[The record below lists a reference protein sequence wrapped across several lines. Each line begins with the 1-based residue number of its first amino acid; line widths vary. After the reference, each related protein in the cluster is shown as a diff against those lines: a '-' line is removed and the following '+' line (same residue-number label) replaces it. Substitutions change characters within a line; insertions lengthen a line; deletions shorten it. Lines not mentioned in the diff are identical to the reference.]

1 MEKLHWV
8 GLFHKAVGGIES
20 FGMVV
25 KFRNWKRSFLCSIL
39 QCILIFSPS
48 ILISKPAAILM
59 TARSPYFG
67 EGRQALINHSYANEG
82 EFLIKHVDMRL
93 KVNFADKTIEG
104 WLEYDLVH
112 VYLRDTRPSAAH
124 TSDHINPISG
134 NHLLLLDHRDMDI
147 LGVYQGGSFRK
158 IMAAVADHG
167 SGQLKEGSAKPLIF
181 RIGMGN
187 ADTFLFGK
195 PLEIE
200 VPRSQSKI
208 VIHYRTRPSAGA
220 LQWLSPSQ
228 TYDKTHPF
236 LFSQSQAILARTW
249 IPLQDKPSVRFTYSA
264 EVRVVCGA
272 ETVGTN
278 DNGKI
283 DANGNKTGA
292 ADCFGMPDLAYAT
305 IKPTDFNVVMSA
317 LKLGNPEGDFESAS
331 NWGPRCWPSGHRI
344 AINPEGGASA
354 NKVHRFEQKKPIPS
368 YLMAIA
374 VGSFGFQSLGK
385 NTGVYAEHKLLEK
398 AAWEF
403 ADLQNMVDAASKMFG
418 EYAWGNYN
426 VLVLPPSFPFGGM
439 ENPVVTF
446 ATPTIIAGDR
456 SLVSLLAHE
465 LAHSWSGNL
474 VNNRTWDDFWLNEGF
489 TVYVESRIMEQL
501 YGKNYAD
508 MLRVLGKGELDKT
521 LSWMLSENPADSHL
535 RLHLGER
542 DPDEGLTDIA
552 YEKGR
557 FFLMMFE
564 QFYGRK
570 SFDIFLNGYFKRHA
584 FGTVTT
590 DDFIVDI
597 KRFHQEFI
605 DEYLEN
611 AEAIPT
617 LWCGNSMHGENVDEG
632 QLWNW
637 DSLENRMMAWI
648 DGPDLPPLGRGG
660 FPYIESSEFKRVEQQ
675 VLNYL
680 ASGEP
685 LHSGSSVPCNALV
698 IDTTGFTTHHWLHL
712 LRKLHTRADGS
723 PGRLSREEM
732 LGLDARFHFTQTQ
745 NAEIACDWFIL
756 SIHSDYRPAYQAMH
770 DFLLKVGRR
779 KFLLPIYEA
788 LLAQYVV
795 KDNVYVEDF
804 ARGKEMATE
813 IFLQAE
819 PGYHSV
825 AARSIREMLGLP
837 LTGGSGR

>member
-1 MEKLHWV
+1 ML
-8 GLFHKAVGGIES
+8 
-20 FGMVV
+20 
-25 KFRNWKRSFLCSIL
+25 
-39 QCILIFSPS
+39 
-48 ILISKPAAILM
+48 
-59 TARSPYFG
+59 ARSPYFG

-82 EFLIKHVDMRL
+82 EFLIRHMDLRL
-93 KVNFADKTIEG
+93 SVNFADKKIEG
-104 WLEYDLVH
+104 WVEYDLVH
-112 VYLRDTRPSAAH
+112 VYLRDNRKPASVPPYH
-124 TSDHINPISG
+124 FNPVSG
-134 NHLLLLDHRDMDI
+134 NHILLLDQRDIDI
-147 LGVYQGGSFRK
+147 LGVYQGGSLEK
-158 IMAAVADHG
+158 IKAAAADNET
-167 SGQLKEGSAKPLIF
+167 GQLKGSAKPLVF
-181 RIGMGN
+181 RIGTGN
-187 ADTFLFGK
+187 ADSLLYGK

-200 VPRSQSKI
+200 VPRSVSKI
-208 VIHYRTRPSAGA
+208 WIHYRTRPSAGA

-249 IPLQDKPSVRFTYSA
+249 IPLQDKPSVRFTYNA
-264 EVRVVCGA
+264 EVRVVCGGV
-272 ETVGTN
+272 TVG
-278 DNGKI
+278 
-283 DANGNKTGA
+283 AN
-292 ADCFGMPDLAYAT
+292 
-305 IKPTDFNVVMSA
+305 IKPSDFNVVMSA
-317 LKLGNPEGDFESAS
+317 VKLGNPEGDIVS
-331 NWGPRCWPSGHRI
+331 N
-344 AINPEGGASA
+344 
-354 NKVHRFEQKKPIPS
+354 NKIHRFEQKKPIPS

-374 VGSFGFQSLGK
+374 VGSFGYKSLGK
-385 NTGVYAEHKLLEK
+385 TTGVYAEHNLLEK

-403 ADLQNMVDAASKMFG
+403 TDLQKMVDAASEMFG

-474 VNNRTWDDFWLNEGF
+474 VTNRTWDDYWLNEGF
-489 TVYVESRIMEQL
+489 TVYVESRIMEKI
-501 YGKNYAD
+501 YGRNYAD

-521 LSWMLSENPADSHL
+521 LSWMLKENPDDSHL
-535 RLHLGER
+535 RLHLGDR

-564 QFYGRK
+564 QLYGRE

-590 DDFIVDI
+590 DNFIADI
-597 KRFHQEFI
+597 KKFHKEFL
-605 DEYLEN
+605 DQYLEN
-611 AEAIPT
+611 AKLPPSN
-617 LWCGNSMHGENVDEG
+617 WCGTSTNREQKNIDEDR
-632 QLWNW
+632 LWSW
-637 DSLENRMMAWI
+637 DSLEMRMMVWI
-648 DGPDLPPLGRGG
+648 DGPDLPPVGRGG
-660 FPYIESSEFKRVEQQ
+660 FPYVESSELKQVEQQ

-685 LHSGSSVPCNALV
+685 LHPGYSVPCNASV
-698 IDTTGFTTHHWLHL
+698 IDTAGFTTHHWLHL
-712 LRKLHTRADGS
+712 LRTLHTGKDGK
-723 PGRLSREEM
+723 PNRLSQVEM
-732 LGLDARFHFTQTQ
+732 AELDKRFGFTRTG

-756 SIHSDYRPAYQAMH
+756 SIHSDYRHAYQAMH

>member
-1 MEKLHWV
+1 MENLHEFV
-8 GLFHKAVGGIES
+8 GRVSGRKAIILSSLRFVFFGLLLLVFGKGDVRASGG
-20 FGMVV
+20 
-25 KFRNWKRSFLCSIL
+25 
-39 QCILIFSPS
+39 
-48 ILISKPAAILM
+48 
-59 TARSPYFG
+59 RSPYFG
-67 EGRQALINHSYANEG
+67 EGKQILESHSYANDG
-82 EFLIKHVDMRL
+82 EFLIKHIDMRL
-93 KVNFADKTIEG
+93 SVNFADKTIEG
-104 WLEYDLVH
+104 WVEYELVH
-112 VYLRDTRPSAAH
+112 AYLRDTRPAAALAEY
-124 TSDHINPISG
+124 HINPLNG
-134 NHLLLLDHRDMDI
+134 NHILLLDQRDIDI
-147 LGVYQGGSFRK
+147 LGVYQGGSLEK
-158 IMAAVADHG
+158 IKAAAADNET
-167 SGQLKEGSAKPLIF
+167 GQMKGSAKPLIF
-181 RIGMGN
+181 RIGSGN
-187 ADTFLFGK
+187 ADTLLYGR

-200 VPRSQSKI
+200 VPRSASKI
-208 VIHYRTRPSAGA
+208 WIHYRTRPSAGA
-220 LQWLSPSQ
+220 LQWLSSSQ

-249 IPLQDKPSVRFTYSA
+249 IPLQDKPCVRFTYSA
-264 EVRVVCGA
+264 EVRVVCDA
-272 ETVGTN
+272 ATVGP
-278 DNGKI
+278 
-283 DANGNKTGA
+283 NGNRTGA
-292 ADCFGMPDLAYAT
+292 TNGNRAGGADCIGIPDLQNAN
-305 IKPTDFNVVMSA
+305 IKPSDFNVVMSA
-317 LKLGNPEGDFESAS
+317 VKLGNPDGDIEPISS
-331 NWGPRCWPSGHRI
+331 NGPRCWPTGKRI
-344 AINPEGGASA
+344 ASTYKI
-354 NKVHRFEQKKPIPS
+354 HRFEQKKPIPS

-374 VGSFGFQSLGK
+374 VGSFGYKSLGK
-385 NTGVYAEHKLLEK
+385 TTGVYAEHNLLEK

-403 ADLQNMVDAASKMFG
+403 TDLQKMVDAASEMFG
-418 EYAWGNYN
+418 PYAWGNYN

-474 VNNRTWDDFWLNEGF
+474 VTNRTWDDFWLNEGF
-489 TVYVESRIMEQL
+489 TVYVESRIMEKL
-501 YGKNYAD
+501 YGKDYAD

-521 LSWMLSENPADSHL
+521 LSWMLKENPDDSHL
-535 RLHLGER
+535 RLHLGDR

-552 YEKGR
+552 YEKGS

-564 QFYGRK
+564 QLYGRE
-570 SFDIFLNGYFKRHA
+570 SFDIFLNGYFKKHA
-584 FGTVTT
+584 FGTSTT
-590 DDFIVDI
+590 IDFIAEI
-597 KRFHQEFI
+597 KKFHQEFL

-611 AEAIPT
+611 AKLTPSN
-617 LWCGNSMHGENVDEG
+617 WCGTSANLEQKNIDVD
-632 QLWNW
+632 QLWSW
-637 DSLENRMMAWI
+637 DSLEMRMLAWI
-648 DGPDLPPLGRGG
+648 DGQGLPPVGRGG
-660 FPYIESSEFKRVEQQ
+660 FPYVESSELKQVEQQ

-685 LHSGSSVPCNALV
+685 LHPGYSVPCNASV

-712 LRKLHTRADGS
+712 LRTLHTRGDGT
-723 PGRLSREEM
+723 PNRLSTREMAE
-732 LGLDARFHFTQTQ
+732 LDKRFGFTRTG

-788 LLAQYVV
+788 LLTQYVV

>member
-1 MEKLHWV
+1 ML
-8 GLFHKAVGGIES
+8 
-20 FGMVV
+20 
-25 KFRNWKRSFLCSIL
+25 
-39 QCILIFSPS
+39 
-48 ILISKPAAILM
+48 
-59 TARSPYFG
+59 ARSPYFG

-82 EFLIKHVDMRL
+82 EFLIRHMDLRL
-93 KVNFADKTIEG
+93 SVNFAEKTIEG
-104 WLEYDLVH
+104 WVEYDLVH
-112 VYLRDTRPSAAH
+112 VYLRDNRKPASVPPYH
-124 TSDHINPISG
+124 FNPVSG
-134 NHLLLLDHRDMDI
+134 NHILLLDQRDIDI
-147 LGVYQGGSFRK
+147 LGVYQGGSLEK
-158 IMAAVADHG
+158 IKAAAADNQT
-167 SGQLKEGSAKPLIF
+167 GQLKGSAKPLVF
-181 RIGMGN
+181 RIGTGN
-187 ADTFLFGK
+187 ADSLLYGK

-200 VPRSQSKI
+200 VPRSVSKI
-208 VIHYRTRPSAGA
+208 WIHYRTRPSAGA

-249 IPLQDKPSVRFTYSA
+249 IPLQDKPSVRFTYNA
-264 EVRVVCGA
+264 EVRVVCGGV
-272 ETVGTN
+272 TDVQN
-278 DNGKI
+278 
-283 DANGNKTGA
+283 
-292 ADCFGMPDLAYAT
+292 AD
-305 IKPTDFNVVMSA
+305 IKPSDFNVVMSA
-317 LKLGNPEGDFESAS
+317 VKLGNPEGDILS
-331 NWGPRCWPSGHRI
+331 N
-344 AINPEGGASA
+344 
-354 NKVHRFEQKKPIPS
+354 NKIHRFEQKKPIPS

-374 VGSFGFQSLGK
+374 VGSFGYKSLGK
-385 NTGVYAEHKLLEK
+385 TTGVYAEHNLLEK

-403 ADLQNMVDAASKMFG
+403 TDLQKMVDAASEMFG

-474 VNNRTWDDFWLNEGF
+474 VTNRTWDDYWLNEGF
-489 TVYVESRIMEQL
+489 TVYVESRIMEKI
-501 YGKNYAD
+501 YGRNYAD

-521 LSWMLSENPADSHL
+521 LSWMLKENPDDSHL
-535 RLHLGER
+535 RLHLGDR

-564 QFYGRK
+564 QLYGRE

-590 DDFIVDI
+590 DNFIADI
-597 KRFHQEFI
+597 KKFHKEFL
-605 DEYLEN
+605 DQYLEN
-611 AEAIPT
+611 AKLTPSN
-617 LWCGNSMHGENVDEG
+617 WCGTSTNREQKNIDEDR
-632 QLWNW
+632 LWSW
-637 DSLENRMMAWI
+637 DSLEMRMSAWI
-648 DGPDLPPLGRGG
+648 DGPDLPPVGRGG
-660 FPYIESSEFKRVEQQ
+660 FPYVESSELKQVEQQ

-685 LHSGSSVPCNALV
+685 LHPGYSVPCNASV
-698 IDTTGFTTHHWLHL
+698 IDTAGFTTHHWLHL
-712 LRKLHTRADGS
+712 LRTLHTGKDGK
-723 PGRLSREEM
+723 PNRLSQVEM
-732 LGLDARFHFTQTQ
+732 AELDKRFGFTRTG

>member
-1 MEKLHWV
+1 ML
-8 GLFHKAVGGIES
+8 
-20 FGMVV
+20 
-25 KFRNWKRSFLCSIL
+25 
-39 QCILIFSPS
+39 
-48 ILISKPAAILM
+48 
-59 TARSPYFG
+59 ARSPYFG

-82 EFLIKHVDMRL
+82 GFLIRHMDLRL
-93 KVNFADKTIEG
+93 SVNFAEKTIEG
-104 WLEYDLVH
+104 WVEYDLVH
-112 VYLRDTRPSAAH
+112 VYLRDNRKPASVPPYH
-124 TSDHINPISG
+124 FNPVSG
-134 NHLLLLDHRDMDI
+134 NHILLLDQRDIDI
-147 LGVYQGGSFRK
+147 LGVYQGGSLEK
-158 IMAAVADHG
+158 IKAAAADNET
-167 SGQLKEGSAKPLIF
+167 GQLKGSAKPLVF
-181 RIGMGN
+181 RIGTGN
-187 ADTFLFGK
+187 ADSLLYGK

-200 VPRSQSKI
+200 VPRSVSKI
-208 VIHYRTRPSAGA
+208 WIHYRTRPSAGA

-264 EVRVVCGA
+264 EVMVVCGA
-272 ETVGTN
+272 AGGATVG
-278 DNGKI
+278 
-283 DANGNKTGA
+283 AN
-292 ADCFGMPDLAYAT
+292 
-305 IKPTDFNVVMSA
+305 IKPSDFNVVMSA
-317 LKLGNPEGDFESAS
+317 VKLGNPEGDIVL
-331 NWGPRCWPSGHRI
+331 N
-344 AINPEGGASA
+344 

-374 VGSFGFQSLGK
+374 VGSFGYKSLGK
-385 NTGVYAEHKLLEK
+385 TTGVYAEHNLLEK

-403 ADLQNMVDAASKMFG
+403 TDLQKMVDAASEMFG
-418 EYAWGNYN
+418 QYAWGNYN

-474 VNNRTWDDFWLNEGF
+474 VTNRTWDDFWLNEGF
-489 TVYVESRIMEQL
+489 TVYVESRIMEKI
-501 YGKNYAD
+501 YGRNYAD

-521 LSWMLSENPADSHL
+521 LSWMLAENPADSHL
-535 RLHLGER
+535 RLHLGDR

-564 QFYGRK
+564 QLYGRE

-584 FGTVTT
+584 FATVTT
-590 DDFIVDI
+590 DNFIVDI
-597 KRFHQEFI
+597 KKFHQDFI

-611 AEAIPT
+611 AKLTPSN
-617 LWCGNSMHGENVDEG
+617 WCGTSANREQKNIDEDR
-632 QLWNW
+632 LWSW
-637 DSLENRMMAWI
+637 DSLEMRMAAWI
-648 DGPDLPPLGRGG
+648 DGPDLPPVGRGG
-660 FPYIESSEFKRVEQQ
+660 FPYVESSELKQVEQQ

-685 LHSGSSVPCNALV
+685 LHPGYSVPCIASV
-698 IDTTGFTTHHWLHL
+698 IDTAGFTTHHWLHL
-712 LRKLHTRADGS
+712 LRTLHTGKDGK
-723 PGRLSREEM
+723 PNRLSTREMAE
-732 LGLDARFHFTQTQ
+732 LDKRFGFTHTG

-795 KDNVYVEDF
+795 KDNVYMEDF

-825 AARSIREMLGLP
+825 AARSIREMLGLA

>member
-1 MEKLHWV
+1 ML
-8 GLFHKAVGGIES
+8 
-20 FGMVV
+20 
-25 KFRNWKRSFLCSIL
+25 
-39 QCILIFSPS
+39 
-48 ILISKPAAILM
+48 
-59 TARSPYFG
+59 ARSPYFG

-82 EFLIKHVDMRL
+82 EFLIRHMDLRL
-93 KVNFADKTIEG
+93 SVNFADKTIEG
-104 WLEYDLVH
+104 WVEYELVH
-112 VYLRDTRPSAAH
+112 SYLRDNRKPASVPPYH
-124 TSDHINPISG
+124 FNPVSG
-134 NHLLLLDHRDMDI
+134 NHILLLDQRDIDI
-147 LGVYQGGSFRK
+147 LGVYQGGSLEK
-158 IMAAVADHG
+158 IKAAAADNET
-167 SGQLKEGSAKPLIF
+167 GQLKGSAKPLVF
-181 RIGMGN
+181 RIGTGS
-187 ADTFLFGK
+187 ADSLLYGK

-200 VPRSQSKI
+200 VPRSVSKI
-208 VIHYRTRPSAGA
+208 WIHYRTRPSAGA

-249 IPLQDKPSVRFTYSA
+249 IPLQDKPSVRFTYNA
-264 EVRVVCGA
+264 EVRVVCGGV
-272 ETVGTN
+272 TDVQN
-278 DNGKI
+278 
-283 DANGNKTGA
+283 
-292 ADCFGMPDLAYAT
+292 AD
-305 IKPTDFNVVMSA
+305 IKPSDFNVVMSA
-317 LKLGNPEGDFESAS
+317 VKLGNPEGDIVS
-331 NWGPRCWPSGHRI
+331 N
-344 AINPEGGASA
+344 
-354 NKVHRFEQKKPIPS
+354 NKIHRFEQKKPIPS

-374 VGSFGFQSLGK
+374 VGSFGYKSLGK
-385 NTGVYAEHKLLEK
+385 TTGVYAEHNLLEK

-403 ADLQNMVDAASKMFG
+403 TDLQKMVDAASEMFG

-474 VNNRTWDDFWLNEGF
+474 VTNRTWDDYWLNEGF
-489 TVYVESRIMEQL
+489 TVYVESRIMEKI
-501 YGKNYAD
+501 YGRNYAD

-521 LSWMLSENPADSHL
+521 LSWMLKENPDDSHL
-535 RLHLGER
+535 RLHLGDR

-564 QFYGRK
+564 QLYGRE

-590 DDFIVDI
+590 DNFIADI
-597 KRFHQEFI
+597 KKFHKEFL
-605 DEYLEN
+605 DQYLEN
-611 AEAIPT
+611 AKLTPSN
-617 LWCGNSMHGENVDEG
+617 WCGTSTNREQKNIDEDR
-632 QLWNW
+632 LWSW
-637 DSLENRMMAWI
+637 DSLEMRMMVWI
-648 DGPDLPPLGRGG
+648 DGPDLPPVGRGG
-660 FPYIESSEFKRVEQQ
+660 FPYVESSELKQVEQQ

-685 LHSGSSVPCNALV
+685 LHPGYSVPCNASV
-698 IDTTGFTTHHWLHL
+698 IDTAGFTTHHWLHL
-712 LRKLHTRADGS
+712 LRTLHTGKDGK
-723 PGRLSREEM
+723 PNRLSQVEM
-732 LGLDARFHFTQTQ
+732 AELDKRFGFTRTG

-756 SIHSDYRPAYQAMH
+756 SIHSDYRHAYQAMH